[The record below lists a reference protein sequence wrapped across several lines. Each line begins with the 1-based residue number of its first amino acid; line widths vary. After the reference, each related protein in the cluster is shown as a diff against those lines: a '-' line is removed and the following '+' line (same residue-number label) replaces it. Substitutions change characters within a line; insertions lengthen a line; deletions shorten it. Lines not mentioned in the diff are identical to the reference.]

1 MTDKLN
7 QLRDYIT
14 ANTKA
19 LAIGALCGLLVGC
32 AF

>member
-1 MTDKLN
+1 MPAKLMVA
-7 QLRDYIT
+7 LDYAR

-32 AF
+32 VF